1 MITGGRNQ
9 IDNTKVLMKLRSVY
23 EKEGYPIVDAIS
35 LPYSLN
41 MDFYKLKPFYGR
53 IDFNSNCVTNCKI
66 QNGLVSET
74 ANIKSFPQSSQKAM
88 DFVVDAFLDMQR
100 FYRNGIFTLA
110 GLSREGPL
118 ADINVVSSWVSPFNE
133 YNVHIENISNRFL
146 SSFYFKE
153 KQNSIITFDQF
164 IKVFYV
170 FIDDEIKN
178 FPITYSNYSISR
190 FCNPKISGLMLDL
203 AKDDFGNDYIKTNNY
218 IETRNFTWFQECTS
232 RFGFYVD
239 QYAPWRIVANISSK
253 IMQDYMSKYSINES
267 KDLFDKK
274 FVLSYTFDI
283 DLLYKLLVNMFN
295 KLAETKPVAIQ
306 VKRPDCVEKI
316 NRKQI
321 SVAEAKVLFPIQKML
336 KFYTFLRAREL
347 AINIGD
353 NKITQAQFNNIL
365 LNAQTILS
373 AKNTSDSLK
382 YVNEKF
388 NGLKAQIV
396 KREFLTEKTNNVILE
411 PNNLIQVSTEEK
423 IKISL

>member
-23 EKEGYPIVDAIS
+23 EKEGYPIIEAIS

-66 QNGLVSET
+66 QNGLVVET
-74 ANIKSFPQSSQKAM
+74 ANIKNFPQSSNKAM

-100 FYRNGIFTLA
+100 FYRNGFFTLP
-110 GLSREGPL
+110 GLVREGPL
-118 ADINVVSSWVSPFNE
+118 ADVNVVSSWISPFNE
-133 YNVHIENISNRFL
+133 YNNHIENISNRFL
-146 SSFYFKE
+146 NCFYFRE
-153 KQNSIITFDQF
+153 KQNSVVTFEQF
-164 IKVFYV
+164 MKVFYV

-178 FPITYSNYSISR
+178 FPVTYSNYSISR
-190 FCNPKISGLMLDL
+190 FCSPKISGLVLDL

-232 RFGFYVD
+232 RFGFYID
-239 QYAPWRIVANISSK
+239 QYTPWRLVANISSK
-253 IMQDYMSKYSINES
+253 IMQDYMAKYSIAES

-283 DLLYKLLVNMFN
+283 DLLYKLLTTIFN
-295 KLAETKPVAIQ
+295 KLVEIKPIAVQ

-316 NRKQI
+316 NRQQI
-321 SVAEAKVLFPIQKML
+321 SIAEAKIIFPMQKML
-336 KFYTFLRAREL
+336 KFYAFLRAREL
-347 AINIGD
+347 SINIGD
-353 NKITQAQFNNIL
+353 NKLSQPQFNNIL
-365 LNAQTILS
+365 LNAQTLFS
-373 AKNTSDSLK
+373 AKGLPDSLK
-382 YVNEKF
+382 YINEKF
-388 NGLKAQIV
+388 NGFKSQIV
-396 KREFLTEKTNNVILE
+396 KNQFLTQKTSNVILE
-411 PNNLIQVSTEEK
+411 PNNLVEISTTEK